1 VNELVKDIVE
11 ETVPGNF
18 NVEIGILPVFYSE
31 KLKLEQVFTNLI
43 GNAVKYTPHEHGR
56 IIISCSDIPGFY
68 QFSVKDN
75 GVGIDPAYHEK
86 IFEIFQTLRD
96 KNDKE
101 STGIGLAIIK
111 KIIDDQ
117 HCTIKVNSS
126 LGKGAEFVFTW
137 PRTNIS

>member
-1 VNELVKDIVE
+1 VLVKDFIDE
-11 ETVPGNF
+11 FVPRHF
-18 NVEIGILPVFYSE
+18 NVEVDELPVFYSE
-31 KLKLEQVFTNLI
+31 KLKLEQVFTNLVS
-43 GNAVKYTPHEHGR
+43 NAVKYTPHEDGR
-56 IIISCSDIPGFY
+56 IAIGCKEIPGFY

-117 HCTIKVNSS
+117 HCTIKVNST
-126 LGKGAEFVFTW
+126 LGKGAEFIFTW